1 MNYNDKKFIGK
12 MIRNARKKAGLNQAQ
27 LAEKLG
33 MTDKNLGNIENG
45 KQFPQV
51 NNFLKLI
58 EILNLSI
65 EDFGIKTETKL
76 ANSSKQELL
85 RLILTASQKEYDTYL
100 EIIKIL
106 RVVINSK

>member
-1 MNYNDKKFIGK
+1 MNYNDKKFIGSI
-12 MIRNARKKAGLNQAQ
+12 IRNARKKARLNQAQ

-58 EILNLSI
+58 EVLNIPI
-65 EDFGIKTETKL
+65 EDFGVQEQIKL
-76 ANSSKQELL
+76 ADSSKNELL
-85 RLILTASQKEYDTYL
+85 KLILTASPREYNAYL
-100 EIIKIL
+100 EIIKNV
-106 RVVINSK
+106 RSVINSK